1 MNTEIDLHNEIRNL
15 PPNMQKQVWDFIQFV
30 KIRHG
35 LPVTKKSDSSPTASS
50 GSSLFQ
56 ELEQI
61 GFVGCIA
68 SDAQL
73 SQTYKTRLDFS
84 NKCGDKS

>member
-1 MNTEIDLHNEIRNL
+1 MSSKFDFKNEIKTL

-84 NKCGDKS
+84 NKCGEE